1 MKLPRILLTGTSSR
15 AGKTVISIGLM
26 RALSKRGYKVQP
38 YKIGPDFIDP
48 GFHYFATGQV
58 SRNLDGYIMSP
69 ENLLETFQRNFR
81 NADIAIIEGTMGLY
95 DSHNAVDQRGST
107 AEASKI
113 LRSPVILIANVERIA
128 RTAAALVLGYKV
140 FDKDV
145 DIRGVILNRVGSERH
160 ASKVHAAVEKLAE
173 MRVVGVVPRDTNIL
187 IPERH
192 LGLVPAHEKKNIE
205 DLFNHLAD
213 IVEEHIDVEG
223 IIEIAENAPELDEVD
238 ENEIFHPSKK
248 FDVTV
253 GVVKDAAFNFYYQDV
268 IDALDAASKGVRYI
282 DAINDG
288 SLPDVDTLYIGGG
301 FPEVFASEL
310 EKNSTLRED
319 ILEFCEDGRPV
330 YAECGGLMYL
340 GERLITPRGKYEM
353 VGFLP
358 LDTKMMQRF
367 QALGYARRVALRDS
381 PIARKG
387 DVLLGHE
394 FHYSRVRLKDKV
406 DYAFKTS
413 RGKGVDGAH
422 DGVMKKNTVA
432 GYLHFHV
439 LAYPKMVENFLGT
452 AERVK
457 EE

>member
-1 MKLPRILLTGTSSR
+1 VKIPRILLTGTSSR

-48 GFHYFATGQV
+48 GFHYFATGRV
-58 SRNLDGYIMSP
+58 SRNLDGYMMSQGD
-69 ENLLETFQRNFR
+69 LMETFQRNFR
-81 NADIAIIEGTMGLY
+81 DADIAVIEGTMGLY
-95 DSHNAVDQRGST
+95 DSHNALDQKGST

-128 RTAAALVLGYKV
+128 RTAAALVLGYKL
-140 FDKDV
+140 FDEDV
-145 DIRGVILNRVGSERH
+145 DIQGVILNRVGSERH
-160 ASKVHAAVEKLAE
+160 AGKVHAAVEKLAG
-173 MRVVGVVPRDTNIL
+173 MRVVGVVPRDPNIL

-192 LGLVPAHEKKNIE
+192 LGLVPAHEEKNLE
-205 DLFNHLAD
+205 SLFDYLAET
-213 IVEEHIDVEG
+213 VEKHIDVDA
-223 IIEIAENAPELDEVD
+223 IIQVAEAAPELEKVE
-238 ENEIFHPSKK
+238 ENQIFHSPRRY
-248 FDVTV
+248 DVRI
-253 GVVKDAAFNFYYQDV
+253 GVVRDAAFNFYYQDV
-268 IDALDAASKGVRYI
+268 LDALDAASRGVRYI
-282 DAINDG
+282 DAINDDA
-288 SLPDVDTLYIGGG
+288 LPEVDALYIGGG
-301 FPEVFASEL
+301 FPEVFAKEL
-310 EKNSTLRED
+310 DENSSLRDE
-319 ILEFCEDGRPV
+319 IREFCEDGRPV

-340 GERLITPRGKYEM
+340 GRKLITPRGEYGM

-367 QALGYARRVALRDS
+367 QALGYAQRIALRDS

-394 FHYSRVRLKDKV
+394 FHYSRVRALEKLT
-406 DYAFKTS
+406 YAFKTA

-439 LAYPKMVENFLGT
+439 LAYPRMVDNFLSL
-452 AERVK
+452 AEK
-457 EE
+457 IT

>member
-1 MKLPRILLTGTSSR
+1 MKIPRILFTGTSSR

-48 GFHYFATGQV
+48 GFHYFATGRV
-58 SRNLDGYIMSP
+58 SRNLDGYMMSP
-69 ENLLETFQRNFR
+69 EDLMETFQRNFR
-81 NADIAIIEGTMGLY
+81 GADIAVIEGTMGLY
-95 DSHNAVDQRGST
+95 DSHNALDQKGST

-128 RTAAALVLGYKV
+128 RTAAALVLGYKL
-140 FDKDV
+140 FDRDV
-145 DIRGVILNRVGSERH
+145 DIQGVLLNRVGSERH
-160 ASKVHAAVEKLAE
+160 AGKVHAAVEKLAG
-173 MRVVGVVPRDTNIL
+173 MRVVGVVPRDPDIL

-192 LGLVPAHEKKNIE
+192 LGLVPAHERKGLE
-205 DLFNHLAD
+205 DLFDYLAEV
-213 IVEEHIDVEG
+213 VEEHVDVDA
-223 IIEIAENAPELDEVD
+223 IIQIAEDAQELEEVD
-238 ENEIFHPSKK
+238 ENRVFHPSRKYG
-248 FDVTV
+248 VRI

-268 IDALDAASKGVRYI
+268 IDALDAASRGVRYV
-282 DAINDG
+282 DAINDAA
-288 SLPDVDTLYIGGG
+288 LPEVDALYIGGG
-301 FPEVFASEL
+301 FPEVFAREL
-310 EKNSTLRED
+310 EENSTMRDEIRD
-319 ILEFCEDGRPV
+319 FCEDGRPV

-340 GERLITPRGKYEM
+340 GRKLITPRGRHDM

-367 QALGYARRVALRDS
+367 QALGYARRIALRES

-394 FHYSRVRLKDKV
+394 FHYSRVKV
-406 DYAFKTS
+406 RDRVEYAFKTA
-413 RGKGVDGAH
+413 RGKGVDGVH

-439 LAYPKMVENFLGT
+439 LAYPRMVDNFLGL
-452 AERVK
+452 AEEVA
-457 EE
+457 